1 MVELLVKVSFKVGF
15 NWKEKE
21 NLNYEEEVIPTG
33 EDWMKIFQRE
43 REREGQKL
51 PVFVWQQI
59 KQRLWVWQAC
69 GKLQEEEYEFD
80 AKSSENY

>member
-1 MVELLVKVSFKVGF
+1 MKVSFKVGF

-51 PVFVWQQI
+51 PVFV
-59 KQRLWVWQAC
+59 
-69 GKLQEEEYEFD
+69 
-80 AKSSENY
+80 